1 MTYPL
6 SEQTLPAAVQEL
18 VEQDGSFA
26 KIVSRYN
33 LPPLWQREPGFAT
46 LIHIILEQQVSL
58 ASANAAYKRL
68 QSKLQPLTPGGFLT
82 LTDTEL
88 RQVGFSRQKT
98 SYGRAL
104 AQAIVDKRLDLAS
117 LEKLDDQQV
126 RDRLMTIKGIGLW
139 TANIYLLLALKRPD
153 IWPNGDLALHAAIQ
167 QIKGLPQRPTSAEAQ
182 AMSVA
187 WQPWR
192 AVAARLLWHFYLTE
206 RQQTMP
212 Q

>member
-6 SEQTLPAAVQEL
+6 SDQTLQTAVQEL
-18 VEQDGSFA
+18 VQRDSSFA
-26 KIVSRYN
+26 KIVSCCD

-58 ASANAAYKRL
+58 ASANAAYQRL
-68 QSKLQPLTPGGFLT
+68 RTKLQPLTPGGFLA
-82 LTDTEL
+82 LTDTDL
-88 RQVGFSRQKT
+88 RQIGFSRQKT

-167 QIKGLPQRPTSAEAQ
+167 QIKGLPQRPTSAEAL

>member
-6 SEQTLPAAVQEL
+6 SDQTLQTAVQEL
-18 VEQDGSFA
+18 VQRDSSFA
-26 KIVSRYN
+26 KIVSCCD

-58 ASANAAYKRL
+58 ASANAAYQRL
-68 QSKLQPLTPGGFLT
+68 RTKLQPLTPGGFLA
-82 LTDTEL
+82 LTDTDL
-88 RQVGFSRQKT
+88 RQIGFSRQKT

>member
-1 MTYPL
+1 DRL
-6 SEQTLPAAVQEL
+6 
-18 VEQDGSFA
+18 
-26 KIVSRYN
+26 
-33 LPPLWQREPGFAT
+33 
-46 LIHIILEQQVSL
+46 VSL
-58 ASANAAYKRL
+58 
-68 QSKLQPLTPGGFLT
+68 G
-82 LTDTEL
+82 
-88 RQVGFSRQKT
+88 
-98 SYGRAL
+98 
-104 AQAIVDKRLDLAS
+104 
-117 LEKLDDQQV
+117 DQQV